1 MGDGDRVSEL
11 NKADLERRIEES
23 RSKIE
28 EISRFRE
35 NAMIDE
41 IIRAFKKQIAQDS
54 YRLSLLN
61 HIPQAQKLLGIR

>member
-1 MGDGDRVSEL
+1 MGRRSLIGDGDRLSEL

-28 EISRFRE
+28 EISPFRE

-41 IIRAFKKQIAQDS
+41 IIRALQKQIAQDS
-54 YRLSLLN
+54 HRLSLLEKV
-61 HIPQAQKLLGIR
+61 PQT